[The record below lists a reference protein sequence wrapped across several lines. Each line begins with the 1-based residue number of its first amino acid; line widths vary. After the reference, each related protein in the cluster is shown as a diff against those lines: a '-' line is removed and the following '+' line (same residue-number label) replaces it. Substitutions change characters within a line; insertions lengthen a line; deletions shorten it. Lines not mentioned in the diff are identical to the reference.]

1 MQETRKLS
9 ADDTYLQVFDGGS
22 HALVHTDTFAA
33 QKGFAQLA
41 TDVGGSVTVA
51 INSQGG
57 VSLLANADV
66 PAAINLDFLNVR
78 AKTASRQINLPTPY
92 GPGTPANQTAE
103 VTHPSVVFEKNG
115 WNGYRYWMAY
125 TPYPSSNSAYENPCI
140 CASNNGVDFELPA
153 GAPNPLFPAPA
164 VGYNSDTHLYLS
176 DDKSKLYLIW
186 RARGINISGTNYNVL
201 YVTESPDGRNWTS
214 PVNIWQG
221 VVGVSDVGSPS
232 LWHDGTNWNIV
243 AHNLD
248 VGGFTLRKMQSPTLY
263 SGWPTT
269 PTDVTLTHPSAGTWW
284 HSFWV
289 KQSDGKLIGL
299 LQDGNSGGGRLFWA
313 ATTDFVTFS
322 LAKVDFGT
330 TGFYRSTFCI
340 ETTDDGSTML
350 RVFPARISGGFYV
363 RSVLATFDKLN
374 ASRSRSAEFMS
385 AVNGQ
390 AAGLAEFIYVDT
402 VARAD
407 STTGLGTATS
417 GQAYTQ
423 DTGPTNVIGINSKR
437 AYNVTTSNSRALL
450 NVGVADFVYSLRF
463 LSVGTG
469 AQTWAIFRAAN
480 TTNYWR
486 VGVVNGRWTVQKIT
500 SGAVGDVNITT
511 DVFPADGDYLRID
524 CRGNRISISVN
535 EIEVF
540 NRIDSYNAT
549 SVQIGLQMSGAASYV
564 DRLMCTSV

>member
-1 MQETRKLS
+1 MR
-9 ADDTYLQVFDGGS
+9 QVKPTGDFLVPVISSGHEA
-22 HALVHTDTFAA
+22 HAKVSDFAKGAGLA
-33 QKGFAQLA
+33 QMV

-78 AKTASRQINLPTPY
+78 AKTAARQISLPTPY

-153 GAPNPLFPAPA
+153 GAANPLFPTPST
-164 VGYNSDTHLYLS
+164 GYNSDTHLYLS
-176 DDKSKLYLIW
+176 GDKSKLYLIW
-186 RARGINISGTNYNVL
+186 RARNINISGTNYNVL
-201 YVTESPDGRNWTS
+201 YVTESTDGSNWKS

-221 VVGVSDVGSPS
+221 VVGVSDAGSPS

-243 AHNLD
+243 SHNLD

-263 SGWPTT
+263 SGWPAT
-269 PTDVTLTHPSAGTWW
+269 PTDITLPHPSAGTWW

-289 KQSDGKLIGL
+289 KQPSDSKLIGL
-299 LQDGNSGGGRLFWA
+299 LQDGSSSGGRLFWA
-313 ATTDFVTFS
+313 KTTDFVTFA
-322 LAKVDFGT
+322 LAPVDFGT
-330 TGFYRSTFCI
+330 TGFYRSTFCT
-340 ETTDDGSTML
+340 ETADDGSTTL

-363 RSVLATFDKLN
+363 RSVLATFDKLDT
-374 ASRSRSAEFMS
+374 SRRRSAEFMS

-390 AAGLAEFIYVDT
+390 ASGLAEFIYVDT
-402 VARAD
+402 IARAD
-407 STTGLGTATS
+407 STSGLGTATS
-417 GQAYTQ
+417 GQNYTQ
-423 DTGPTNVIGINSKR
+423 DTGPTNVIGISGKR
-437 AYNVTTSNSRALL
+437 AYNVNTSNCRALL
-450 NVGVADFVYSLRF
+450 SVGVADFVYSLRF
-463 LSVGTG
+463 VSVGAG
-469 AQTWAIFRAAN
+469 AQAWAIFRAAN

-486 VGVVNGRWTVQKIT
+486 VGVLNGRWTVQKIT

-549 SVQIGLQMSGAASYV
+549 SVQIGLQMSGATSYV